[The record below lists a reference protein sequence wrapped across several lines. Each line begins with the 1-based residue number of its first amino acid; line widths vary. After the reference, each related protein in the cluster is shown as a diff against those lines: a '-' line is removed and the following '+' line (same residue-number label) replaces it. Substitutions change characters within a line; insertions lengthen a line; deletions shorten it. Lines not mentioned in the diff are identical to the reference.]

1 MKEVIEMASSIHA
14 SCVVI
19 GERGILIRG
28 ESGSGK
34 TTLARHLV
42 ALATQSGVFA
52 RLVGDDRVF
61 VAENSGRLVASGHP
75 AIAGMVEVRGVGIVD
90 TPYESACIIRLV
102 VDCSKQVRLR
112 SPDEEDLL
120 VTIEGVR
127 LPRIETSA
135 AEGNLVLS
143 ILGQAG
149 HEVV

>member
-42 ALATQSGVFA
+42 ALATQSGIFA

-149 HEVV
+149 H